1 MKYCVYNHNIIDYG
15 ILSHFSQFRET
26 RDGVRLPI
34 FPDDKA
40 VVFMD
45 LNDRYRVKSVDGEV
59 VFIGCGGIDG
69 AISRIYYAQPDTKI
83 EIVAADGRRL
93 TLEEYEQEG
102 GTADES
108 T

>member
-1 MKYCVYNHNIIDYG
+1 MKYCVYNQNIIDYG
-15 ILSHFSQFRET
+15 ILSHHQQFRET
-26 RDGVRLPI
+26 RDGGRLPI

-45 LNDRYRVKSVDGEV
+45 LNDRYRVISADGEV

-69 AISRIYYAQPDTKI
+69 AIDRIDYAQPDTKI

-93 TLEEYEQEG
+93 TLDEYKQ
-102 GTADES
+102 
-108 T
+108 